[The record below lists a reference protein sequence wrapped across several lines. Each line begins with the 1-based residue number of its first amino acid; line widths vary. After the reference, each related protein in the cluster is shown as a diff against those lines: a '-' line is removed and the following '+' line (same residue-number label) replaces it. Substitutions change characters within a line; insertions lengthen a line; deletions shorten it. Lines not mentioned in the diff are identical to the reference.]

1 MMAFSMSLE
10 ELKVIG
16 KTLLSV
22 YGKCSAL
29 FGHLS
34 VADHLMKCLSSNTS
48 SIALTGR

>member
-1 MMAFSMSLE
+1 MSLE

-16 KTLLSV
+16 KILLSV

-29 FGHLS
+29 LSHLS
-34 VADHLMKCLSSNTS
+34 DVVHLMKCLSFNAG